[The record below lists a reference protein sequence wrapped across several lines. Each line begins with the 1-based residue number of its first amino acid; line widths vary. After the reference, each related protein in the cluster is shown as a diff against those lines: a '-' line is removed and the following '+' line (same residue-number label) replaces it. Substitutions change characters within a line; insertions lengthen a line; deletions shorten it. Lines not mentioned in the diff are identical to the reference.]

1 MKAFRTLLIFAA
13 MTLMLRPAWAQSSS
27 ALERLKSDLLGNLSA
42 TQVLTKWCGD
52 LRLASPAVIRA
63 ERDAAAAKAPTPEV
77 MALLAARTDET
88 IRYRHVRLMC
98 GTHLL
103 SEADNWY
110 RPSQLTP
117 EMNKELED
125 TDIPFGTA
133 VRPLGFHRKTLGAN
147 TNADQGSPLQV
158 RALLLT
164 QAEVPFSLVIENYSR
179 DLVTRRPR
187 ALPGNGPPPLQ

>member
-1 MKAFRTLLIFAA
+1 MNAKRILLVFAA
-13 MTLMLRPAWAQSSS
+13 MALIAGPAWADTS
-27 ALERLKSDLLGNLSA
+27 ALERLKADLLGNLSA

-63 ERDAAAAKAPTPEV
+63 ERDAAVKPPTPEIA
-77 MALLAARTDET
+77 ALLAAKPDET

-117 EMNKELED
+117 EMNAALD
-125 TDIPFGTA
+125 TTDTPFGTA

-147 TNADQGSPLQV
+147 STGDRQSPLQV
-158 RALLLT
+158 KALLLT
-164 QAEVPFSLVIENYSR
+164 QAEVPFSLVVENYSG
-179 DLVTRRPR
+179 DLLAST
-187 ALPGNGPPPLQ
+187 PP

>member
-1 MKAFRTLLIFAA
+1 MNAKRTLLVFAA
-13 MTLMLRPAWAQSSS
+13 MALIPGPAWADTS
-27 ALERLKSDLLGNLSA
+27 ALERLKADLLGNLSA

-63 ERDAAAAKAPTPEV
+63 ERDAASVKAPTPEV
-77 MALLAARTDET
+77 MALLAARPDET

-117 EMNKELED
+117 EMNAELD
-125 TDIPFGTA
+125 TTDTPFGTA

-147 TNADQGSPLQV
+147 ATADQRTPLQV
-158 RALLLT
+158 KALLLT
-164 QAEVPFSLVIENYSR
+164 QAEIPFSLVVENYSR
-179 DLVTRRPR
+179 DLI
-187 ALPGNGPPPLQ
+187 AGAPP

>member
-1 MKAFRTLLIFAA
+1 MRATCPFLVLAA
-13 MTLMLRPAWAQSSS
+13 TAAICGPAWAQSSP
-27 ALERLKSDLLGNLSA
+27 ALERLKADLLGPQSA
-42 TQVLTKWCGD
+42 TQVLTRWCSD

-63 ERDAAAAKAPTPEV
+63 ERDAAAVREPTPEV
-77 MALLAARTDET
+77 TALLAARPNET

-117 EMNKELED
+117 EMNTALD
-125 TDIPFGTA
+125 ATDIPFGTA
-133 VRPLGFHRKTLGAN
+133 VQPLRFHRKTLGAN
-147 TNADQGSPLQV
+147 STTDRQAPLQV

-164 QAEVPFSLVIENYSR
+164 ESEVPFSLVVENYSR
-179 DLVTRRPR
+179 ELVTDSSP
-187 ALPGNGPPPLQ
+187 

>member
-1 MKAFRTLLIFAA
+1 MKAPRTLLIFTA
-13 MTLMLRPAWAQSSS
+13 MILVLRPAWAQSSS

-63 ERDAAAAKAPTPEV
+63 ERNAATVKAPTQEV
-77 MALLAARTDET
+77 MALLAAGPDET

-117 EMNKELED
+117 AMNKELDD

-133 VRPLGFHRKTLGAN
+133 VRPLGFHRKTLGTKA
-147 TNADQGSPLQV
+147 TADHNVPLQV
-158 RALLLT
+158 RALLVT
-164 QAEVPFSLVIENYSR
+164 ESGVPFSLVVENYGR
-179 DLVTRRPR
+179 DLV
-187 ALPGNGPPPLQ
+187 ASSPP

>member
-1 MKAFRTLLIFAA
+1 MRATRLLVLAA
-13 MTLMLRPAWAQSSS
+13 ICGPAWAQSLP
-27 ALERLKSDLLGNLSA
+27 ALERLKADLLGPQSA

-63 ERDAAAAKAPTPEV
+63 ERDAAAVKAPTPEV
-77 MALLAARTDET
+77 TALLAARPNET

-117 EMNKELED
+117 EMNAELDHTD
-125 TDIPFGTA
+125 TPFGTV
-133 VRPLGFHRKTLGAN
+133 VRPLAFHRKTLGA
-147 TNADQGSPLQV
+147 TVTTDRQAPLQV

-164 QAEVPFSLVIENYSR
+164 ASEVPFSLVVENYSR
-179 DLVTRRPR
+179 DLVAGSSP
-187 ALPGNGPPPLQ
+187 

>member
-147 TNADQGSPLQV
+147 TNADHPLQV

-164 QAEVPFSLVIENYSR
+164 QADVPFSLVIENYSR
-179 DLVTRRPR
+179 DLMTGAPPYG
-187 ALPGNGPPPLQ
+187 AAGDGPPL

>member
-1 MKAFRTLLIFAA
+1 MKTTRTLLIFAA
-13 MTLMLRPAWAQSSS
+13 MTLMLGPAWAQSSS

-63 ERDAAAAKAPTPEV
+63 ERDKAAVKAPTPEI
-77 MALLAARTDET
+77 MALLAARRDET

-117 EMNKELED
+117 AMNKELND
-125 TDIPFGTA
+125 SDIPFGTA

-147 TNADQGSPLQV
+147 TNADQRSPLQV

-164 QAEVPFSLVIENYSR
+164 QAEVPFSMVVENYSA
-179 DLVTRRPR
+179 DLV
-187 ALPGNGPPPLQ
+187 ASPPP

>member
-1 MKAFRTLLIFAA
+1 MNAKRILLVFAA
-13 MTLMLRPAWAQSSS
+13 MASILGPAWAQSPS
-27 ALERLKSDLLGNLSA
+27 ALKRLKADLLGSLSA

-63 ERDAAAAKAPTPEV
+63 ERDAAVKPPTPEIV
-77 MALLAARTDET
+77 ALLAARLDET

-117 EMNKELED
+117 EMNAALD
-125 TDIPFGTA
+125 TTDMPFGTA
-133 VRPLGFHRKTLGAN
+133 VRPLGFHRKTLSA
-147 TNADQGSPLQV
+147 TIIADRNIPLQV
-158 RALLLT
+158 KALLLT
-164 QAEVPFSLVIENYSR
+164 QAEVPFSLVVENYSR
-179 DLVTRRPR
+179 DLTTDPPR
-187 ALPGNGPPPLQ
+187 

>member
-1 MKAFRTLLIFAA
+1 MRAA
-13 MTLMLRPAWAQSSS
+13 CSFLVLAALCGPAWAEPLP
-27 ALERLKSDLLGNLSA
+27 ALERLKADLLGPQSA

-63 ERDAAAAKAPTPEV
+63 ERDTGEKTPPPEV
-77 MALLAARTDET
+77 TALLAARPDET

-110 RPSQLTP
+110 RPSQLSP
-117 EMNKELED
+117 EMNAKLDHTD
-125 TDIPFGTA
+125 TPFGTV
-133 VRPLGFHRKTLGAN
+133 VRPLAFHRKTLGA
-147 TNADQGSPLQV
+147 TVTADRQAPLQV

-164 QAEVPFSLVIENYSR
+164 ASEVPFSLVVENYSR
-179 DLVTRRPR
+179 DLVTDS
-187 ALPGNGPPPLQ
+187 PP

>member
-1 MKAFRTLLIFAA
+1 MNAKRTLLVFVA
-13 MTLMLRPAWAQSSS
+13 MVLTPGTAWAQSSP
-27 ALERLKSDLLGNLSA
+27 ALERLKADLLGNSSA

-52 LRLASPAVIRA
+52 LRLAFPAVIRA
-63 ERDAAAAKAPTPEV
+63 ERDATVKPPTPEIV
-77 MALLAARTDET
+77 ALLAARPDET

-117 EMNKELED
+117 QMNAALD
-125 TDIPFGTA
+125 TTDTPFGTA

-147 TNADQGSPLQV
+147 TTADQDIPLQV
-158 RALLLT
+158 KALLLT
-164 QAEVPFSLVIENYSR
+164 QAEVPFSLVVENYSR
-179 DLVTRRPR
+179 DLMTDPPR
-187 ALPGNGPPPLQ
+187 

>member
-1 MKAFRTLLIFAA
+1 MKASRTLLVFAA
-13 MTLMLRPAWAQSSS
+13 AAAIFSPAWAGSSS
-27 ALERLKSDLLGNLSA
+27 ALARLKSDLLSNSSA

-63 ERDAAAAKAPTPEV
+63 ERDAAAVKAPTPEI
-77 MALLAARTDET
+77 MALLAAKPDET
-88 IRYRHVRLMC
+88 IRYRHVRLIC

-110 RPSQLTP
+110 RASQLTP
-117 EMNKELED
+117 TMNKELDD

-147 TNADQGSPLQV
+147 ITADQAIPLQV
-158 RALLLT
+158 KALLLT
-164 QAEVPFSLVIENYSR
+164 QAEVPFSLVVENYGR
-179 DLVTRRPR
+179 DLV
-187 ALPGNGPPPLQ
+187 ASSPP

>member
-1 MKAFRTLLIFAA
+1 MKATRTLLVLAALAPIFG
-13 MTLMLRPAWAQSSS
+13 PAWAQSSS
-27 ALERLKSDLLGNLSA
+27 ALERLKSDLLGDSSA

-63 ERDAAAAKAPTPEV
+63 ERDAAAVKAPTPE
-77 MALLAARTDET
+77 MTALLAARPNET

-98 GTHLL
+98 GAHLL

-117 EMNKELED
+117 AMNKELDD

-133 VRPLGFHRKTLGAN
+133 ARPLGFHRKTLGAN
-147 TNADQGSPLQV
+147 TTADQAFPLQV

-164 QAEVPFSLVIENYSR
+164 ETDVPLSLVVENYSG
-179 DLVTRRPR
+179 DLIT
-187 ALPGNGPPPLQ
+187 APPP

>member
-1 MKAFRTLLIFAA
+1 MRIRPFLILAA
-13 MTLMLRPAWAQSSS
+13 LCGPAWAGPSP
-27 ALERLKSDLLGNLSA
+27 ALERLKADLLGRESA

-63 ERDAAAAKAPTPEV
+63 ERDTGVKTPTPEV
-77 MALLAARTDET
+77 MALLAAKPDET

-117 EMNKELED
+117 EMNAKLDHTD
-125 TDIPFGTA
+125 TPFGTV
-133 VRPLGFHRKTLGAN
+133 VRPLAFHRKTLGA
-147 TNADQGSPLQV
+147 TATTDRQAPLQV

-164 QAEVPFSLVIENYSR
+164 ASEVPFSLVVEHYSR
-179 DLVTRRPR
+179 DLVAGR
-187 ALPGNGPPPLQ
+187 AP

>member
-117 EMNKELED
+117 AMNKELED

-147 TNADQGSPLQV
+147 TNADHPLQV

-164 QAEVPFSLVIENYSR
+164 QADVPFSLVIENYSR
-179 DLVTRRPR
+179 DLMTG
-187 ALPGNGPPPLQ
+187 APP